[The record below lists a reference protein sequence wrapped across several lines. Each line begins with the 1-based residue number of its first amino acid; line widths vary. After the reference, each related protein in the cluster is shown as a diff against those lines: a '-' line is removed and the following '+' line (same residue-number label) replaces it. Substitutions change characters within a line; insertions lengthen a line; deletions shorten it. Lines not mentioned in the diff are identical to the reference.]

1 MLTIPYKHPYANVD
15 ACAQRLFN
23 NYKEHGKLIIA
34 FDFDNTIFDYHNTGG
49 DFSEVISLL
58 QKCNMY
64 NFTMVLFTSNE
75 GERLEFCKKFCAKH
89 NIRIDYV
96 NESPIMPT
104 RKPFYSL
111 LLDDRAGLGCAI
123 MILDKLICLIHEDT
137 KFSPPKHG

>member
-1 MLTIPYKHPYANVD
+1 MSTILYKHPYAD
-15 ACAQRLFN
+15 ADVCAQRLFN

-58 QKCNMY
+58 HKCKMY

-75 GERLEFCKKFCAKH
+75 GNRLEFCKKFCAEH
-89 NIRIDYV
+89 DIRIDYV

-111 LLDDRAGLGCAI
+111 LLDDRAGLGCA
-123 MILDKLICLIHEDT
+123 MKTLDKLINIINDNI
-137 KFSPPKHG
+137 KFSTPKLG

>member
-1 MLTIPYKHPYANVD
+1 MLTSPYKHPYADAD

-49 DFSEVISLL
+49 DFSEVIALL
-58 QKCNMY
+58 QECNMY

-75 GERLEFCKKFCAKH
+75 GERLEFCKKFCAEH

-96 NESPIMPT
+96 NESPVMPT

-111 LLDDRAGLGCAI
+111 LLDDRAGLGCA
-123 MILDKLICLIHEDT
+123 MRTLDKLMHLIYDYIKSST
-137 KFSPPKHG
+137 SKLG